1 MCVLRVTVKMRQYWA
16 AIEGGAVGVA
26 LNRMTTAAAVFF
38 FLLFATQSGWA
49 QSASAAAA
57 AARDPEYQALFQR
70 MYANPRDVEATFRF
84 AEVATRLGDYEAA
97 IGALERIL
105 LFNPNLARVKVQL
118 GRLYLRIGGTQV
130 AHGYFEQALATPGAP
145 PDVVA
150 TAQQLL
156 LSGETVAAGSGFSL
170 YVYSGMRYQTNA
182 NVGPNSNLIR
192 AFGDTNAIDRQFRRE
207 PDWNYFTLANVGY
220 VHDLGNG
227 IAAEIG
233 FFGYFAKQIDLPRY
247 DLAMV
252 EVQAGPRFALPSG
265 FLSAASVKVYGIGT
279 ATWLAQDPYY
289 NGAGVGVSSRFTL
302 GELARLEPSYEY
314 RDRNFK
320 NSELWPISAQQ
331 TGILHIAALN
341 ADGRLMGQ
349 PWVAR
354 VSGSWNR
361 TDELLF
367 DFNSY
372 DRVSG
377 DIGFPIAFTLNLWGI
392 PQQWVFTPT
401 AGFSHTDYS
410 RPNPVIDAGITRTD
424 KEWRV
429 GAALDVPV
437 YDRWGI
443 RTYVQY
449 AETTSSLPNFDMTNF
464 SVSFGPTFRF

>member
-1 MCVLRVTVKMRQYWA
+1 MRQYWA
-16 AIEGGAVGVA
+16 GNRGWGRGRGAKQ
-26 LNRMTTAAAVFF
+26 NTTAAAVFF
-38 FLLFATQSGWA
+38 FSLFATQSGWA

-130 AHGYFEQALATPGAP
+130 AHGYFQQALETPGAA

-156 LSGETVAAGSGFSL
+156 LSGETVAGGSGFSL

-192 AFGDTNAIDRQFRRE
+192 AFGDTNPIDRQFRRE

-220 VHDLGNG
+220 TQDLGNG

-233 FFGYFAKQIDLPRY
+233 FFGYFAKQINLPRF
-247 DLAMV
+247 DLALA

-265 FLSAASVKVYGIGT
+265 FLSAASIKVYGIGT

-302 GELARLEPSYEY
+302 GDLARLEPSYEY

-320 NSELWPISAQQ
+320 NSELWPISAEQ
-331 TGILHIAALN
+331 TGKLHIAALGG
-341 ADGRLMGQ
+341 DGRLMGV

-361 TDELLF
+361 TDELVF

-372 DRVSG
+372 DRWAG
-377 DIGFPIAFTLNLWGI
+377 DIGFPIAFTVNWWGV
-392 PQQWVFTPT
+392 PKEWVLTPT

-410 RPNPVIDAGITRTD
+410 RPNPTIDPGITRTD

-429 GAALDVPV
+429 GAALDIPV

-449 AETTSSLPNFDMTNF
+449 AELRRACPISI
-464 SVSFGPTFRF
+464 